1 MSPKSNTKKDP
12 PMPIL
17 VIEDIYVHKDAYS
30 YVVTEKTGAATSD
43 VHTKKYKPTYH
54 PSLSSAIKEV
64 SLRLFNRKLGK
75 RAEAEQYDF
84 ESLLRLIEEHNAE
97 IEKRFEIS

>member
-1 MSPKSNTKKDP
+1 
-12 PMPIL
+12 MPVL
-17 VIEDIYVHKDAYS
+17 VCENIYVHKDTYS
-30 YVVTEKTGAATSD
+30 YVVTEQTGAATSD

-54 PSLSSAIKEV
+54 TTLSNAIKEM

-84 ESLLRLIEEHNAE
+84 ESLLRLVEEHNAE